1 MTSAHEPTLGEH
13 LEISRMPIYM
23 LLARIGKRVL
33 RPGGVE
39 LTQKILEL
47 LDVQPS
53 DHVVEFAPGVG
64 ATAQLT
70 LSRAPA
76 RSTAIER
83 DEAAVRLVS
92 GYLKGPNRQC
102 VIGRAENTGDGG
114 GAGRPGL
121 DRTVRGGICAGFAL
135 HP

>member
-13 LEISRMPIYM
+13 LEVSRMPIYM

-33 RPGGVE
+33 RPGGME
-39 LTQKILEL
+39 LTQKMLEL
-47 LDVQPS
+47 LDVQPY
-53 DHVVEFAPGVG
+53 DQVVEFAPGVG

-76 RSTAIER
+76 QYTAIER

-92 GYLKGPNRQC
+92 GYLKGPNQQC
-102 VIGRAENTGDGG
+102 VIGRAENTGLPD
-114 GAGRPGL
+114 ASASVVDPLVQFFRM
-121 DRTVRGGICAGFAL
+121 RERRARR
-135 HP
+135 